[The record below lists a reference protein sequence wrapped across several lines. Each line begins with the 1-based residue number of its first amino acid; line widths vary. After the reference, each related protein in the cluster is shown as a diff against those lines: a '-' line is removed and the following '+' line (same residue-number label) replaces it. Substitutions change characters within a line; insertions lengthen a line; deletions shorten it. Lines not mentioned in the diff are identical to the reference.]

1 MLINDYKKLL
11 VKGITIPT
19 KTIYRI
25 VNEFFIYACKNKSVP
40 FPAIQTWWANNK
52 KFDDFAVYAYVARRY
67 GFSVV
72 KKRKNA
78 WYENGKKILE
88 IDENGN
94 YKILIEL

>member
-11 VKGITIPT
+11 VKGQTIPT
-19 KTIYRI
+19 KTVYII
-25 VNEFFIYACKNKSVP
+25 VNEFFIYATKHDKVS
-40 FPAIQTWWANNK
+40 FPAIQTWWECNK
-52 KFDDFAVYAYVARRY
+52 RFSDFAVYAYVARRY

-88 IDENGN
+88 QDENGN

>member
-1 MLINDYKKLL
+1 MDDYRELL
-11 VKGITIPT
+11 GKGQTIPT

-52 KFDDFAVYAYVARRY
+52 RFSDFAVYAYVARRY

-72 KKRKNA
+72 KKRGNV
-78 WYENGKKILE
+78 WIENGKKILE
-88 IDENGN
+88 IDADGN

>member
-11 VKGITIPT
+11 VKGQTIPT

-25 VNEFFIYACKNKSVP
+25 VNEFFIYATKHNRVP

-52 KFDDFAVYAYVARRY
+52 RFSDFAVYAYVARRY

-72 KKRKNA
+72 KKRGNV
-78 WYENGKKILE
+78 WFENGKKILE

>member
-11 VKGITIPT
+11 VKGQTIPT
-19 KTIYRI
+19 KTVYKI
-25 VNEFFIYACKNKSVP
+25 VNEFFIYAQKHNSVP

-52 KFDDFAVYAYVARRY
+52 RFSDFAVYAYVARRY

-72 KKRKNA
+72 KKRKNE

-94 YKILIEL
+94 YKIIIEL

>member
-11 VKGITIPT
+11 VKGQTIPT

-25 VNEFFIYACKNKSVP
+25 VNEFFIFACKNNSVP
-40 FPAIQTWWANNK
+40 FPAIRTWWENNK
-52 KFDDFAVYAYVARRY
+52 RFSDFAVYAYVARRY

-72 KKRKNA
+72 KKRGYV
-78 WYENGKKILE
+78 WIENGKKILE
-88 IDENGN
+88 IYENGN

>member
-11 VKGITIPT
+11 VKGQTIPT
-19 KTIYRI
+19 KTVYII
-25 VNEFFIYACKNKSVP
+25 VNEFFIYAVKHKSVP
-40 FPAIQTWWANNK
+40 FPAIQTWWEYNK
-52 KFDDFAVYAYVARRY
+52 RFSDFAVYAYVARRY

-72 KKRKNA
+72 KKRKNE

>member
-19 KTIYRI
+19 KTIYMI
-25 VNEFFIYACKNKSVP
+25 VNEFFIYAVKSKSVP
-40 FPAIQTWWANNK
+40 FPDIQRWWAINK
-52 KFDDFAVYAYVARRY
+52 KFFDFAVYAYVARRY

-94 YKILIEL
+94 HKILIAL

>member
-11 VKGITIPT
+11 VKGQTIPT

-25 VNEFFIYACKNKSVP
+25 VNEFFIYACKNNSVP
-40 FPAIQTWWANNK
+40 FPAIQRWWANNK
-52 KFDDFAVYAYVARRY
+52 RSSDFAVYAYVARRY

-72 KKRKNA
+72 KKRGNV
-78 WYENGKKILE
+78 WIENGKKILE
-88 IDENGN
+88 IDADGN

>member
-11 VKGITIPT
+11 VKGQTIPT

-25 VNEFFIYACKNKSVP
+25 VNEFFIYACKNNSVP
-40 FPAIQTWWANNK
+40 FPAIQTWWAYNK
-52 KFDDFAVYAYVARRY
+52 RFSDFAVYAYVARRY

-72 KKRKNA
+72 KKRGNA

-94 YKILIEL
+94 YKIIIEL

>member
-11 VKGITIPT
+11 VKGQTIPT
-19 KTIYRI
+19 KTIYMI
-25 VNEFFIYACKNKSVP
+25 VNEFFIYAVKHNKVP
-40 FPAIQTWWANNK
+40 FPAIQTWWEYNK
-52 KFDDFAVYAYVARRY
+52 RFSDFAVYAYVARRY

-72 KKRKNA
+72 KKRGNV